1 MKRFLLLIFVISFTN
16 LFATTYT
23 SITNGDWLTY
33 STWSP
38 AGIPQAGDDVII
50 NHTVTIANDWQCTA
64 TITINQ
70 GGVLQEDQSG
80 RTFLIQSGGNLI
92 NNGTFNYSK
101 LIIYSGTFTN
111 NGTSYIYNYIY
122 SDFTVNNY
130 GNIMQVDSFYTSGTY
145 TNYANSTIE
154 SDSIYNDGIFINGGT
169 VTVTEMFNDSAYTN
183 NGTFNF
189 NRYYNNDY
197 FVNNG
202 TINSTFDATNA
213 GYWYNANNA
222 TIDLN
227 HNFTNGDTSNTYHTA
242 VFVNNGNFNIGDSWH
257 NADTTKGASTGS
269 FIVQNGSYNTGVMI
283 GSFDFC
289 DQTPITTTTPF
300 IDYNTGTIDTNIT
313 YCSVGIKNNK
323 ITDKIKIYPVPSPDF
338 INIESNIKLNN
349 TLKVYNI
356 LGSVVTSLNIN
367 KQNNNLYKIDIRNLK
382 SGIYFIKINNQSKK
396 IIRY

>member
-92 NNGTFNYSK
+92 
-101 LIIYSGTFTN
+101 
-111 NGTSYIYNYIY
+111 
-122 SDFTVNNY
+122 
-130 GNIMQVDSFYTSGTY
+130 
-145 TNYANSTIE
+145 
-154 SDSIYNDGIFINGGT
+154 
-169 VTVTEMFNDSAYTN
+169 
-183 NGTFNF
+183 
-189 NRYYNNDY
+189 
-197 FVNNG
+197 NNG

-289 DQTPITTTTPF
+289 DQTPITTTAPF

-382 SGIYFIKINNQSKK
+382 SEIYFIKINNQSKK
-396 IIRY
+396 IIQY